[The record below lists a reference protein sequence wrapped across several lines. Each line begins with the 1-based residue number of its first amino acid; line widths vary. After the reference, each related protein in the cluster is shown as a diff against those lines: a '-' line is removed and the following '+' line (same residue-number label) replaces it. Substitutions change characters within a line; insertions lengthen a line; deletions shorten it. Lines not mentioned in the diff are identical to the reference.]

1 MSKIAMTIGAAL
13 TFTAMAVTGAQAAPN
28 SYPLICVGGG
38 AMQAKILSNAT
49 IQLKFGA
56 GQEAGSPQ
64 PGQCT
69 WMDRGFRP
77 GEPTV
82 MLLRRDRDG
91 MDYILNGMLG
101 NARFI
106 VHVYNNN
113 AGAMMVTRV
122 RP

>member
-1 MSKIAMTIGAAL
+1 MSRIATIIGAAL
-13 TFTAMAVTGAQAAPN
+13 TLTATAFSGAEAAPN

-38 AMQAKILSNAT
+38 AMQARILSNAS
-49 IQLKFGA
+49 IQLKFIA
-56 GQEAGSPQ
+56 SDEAGSPQ

-82 MLLRRDRDG
+82 IQLRNDRDG
-91 MDYILNGMLG
+91 MEYMLNGMLG
-101 NARFI
+101 NGRFI
-106 VHVYNNN
+106 VHVYNNH
-113 AGAMMVTRV
+113 AGVMVATRV

>member
-1 MSKIAMTIGAAL
+1 MSRIAMTIGAAL
-13 TFTAMAVTGAQAAPN
+13 TFTTMTFAAAEATPH

-49 IQLKFGA
+49 IQLKFGG

-82 MLLRRDRDG
+82 MLLRRDREG

-101 NARFI
+101 NGRFI

-113 AGAMMVTRV
+113 AGAMMVTQV